1 MQFCMFFL
9 RTDKKKHI
17 LKVENEIKQD
27 MKPHHM
33 KVIQMKAYI
42 RYKKDAWSTTLMLFG
57 QPKKKY
63 MYLM

>member
-1 MQFCMFFL
+1 MQFYMFFL

-27 MKPHHM
+27 MKLHHM

-42 RYKKDAWSTTLMLFG
+42 RYK
-57 QPKKKY
+57 
-63 MYLM
+63 